1 MLEVARLT
9 CGYGDVIIVDD
20 LSFPMTSPE
29 FHGAHPGEQ
38 AA

>member
-1 MLEVARLT
+1 MLAVVRLT

-20 LSFPMTSPE
+20 LSFPMASPE
-29 FHGAHPGEQ
+29 FHDAHPGEQ

>member
-1 MLEVARLT
+1 MLAVVRLT

-20 LSFPMTSPE
+20 LSFPIASPE
-29 FHGAHPGEQ
+29 LHGAHPGEQ